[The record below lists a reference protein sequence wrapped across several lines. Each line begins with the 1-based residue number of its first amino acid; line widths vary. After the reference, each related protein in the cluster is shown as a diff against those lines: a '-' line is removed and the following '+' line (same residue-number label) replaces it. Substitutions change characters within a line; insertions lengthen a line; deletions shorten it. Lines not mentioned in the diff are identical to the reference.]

1 LATALRGAL
10 RHACWR
16 DSHNNAASG
25 VDRVSA
31 EDYAQHL
38 EANRRD
44 LGDRW
49 KRQTYRATRVRRH
62 SIPNGAGRRRPFG
75 IPAMEDRLVPLAV
88 ACRLAAIDAQDVRR
102 GRDGYRP
109 PGGPLEAVRTLT
121 ITRQFGRYGFV
132 GEADLKGFFDTID
145 QAWLRRMVEAHL
157 ADKARLRL
165 IQQWRNAGVRETDGQ
180 VLHPATGTPQG
191 GRVSPLFANGY
202 WHDALDLWC
211 EKVVT
216 RRCRGE
222 ACLIRDADDGVGAGE
237 DHAAATACYPAL
249 GDRLGKFTLAR
260 AAEKTRSIALPRPQ
274 TQPRVACR
282 GVACRW
288 GTERSGK
295 AQVKRRTSRT
305 KLQQS
310 LAHVTEWCRKSRHL
324 RLRRRFER
332 LNATL
337 QGSYHDSGV
346 KGHGSRLEGFY
357 NRARPILLTWRN
369 RRSQRRSRNGPG
381 VTALLAHVHVPRPRI
396 TARPRTREAAAP
408 A

>member
-1 LATALRGAL
+1 MTERAQETWTGQGGSDTSRPTARRGIA
-10 RHACWR
+10 HQ
-16 DSHNNAASG
+16 AASQQTPRFG
-25 VDRVSA
+25 NRSARRTAARVLA
-31 EDYAQHL
+31 
-38 EANRRD
+38 
-44 LGDRW
+44 
-49 KRQTYRATRVRRH
+49 RQPQQRRVRRG
-62 SIPNGAGRRRPFG
+62 PG
-75 IPAMEDRLVPLAV
+75 
-88 ACRLAAIDAQDVRR
+88 QRR
-102 GRDGYRP
+102 GLRAAPRGQQARP
-109 PGGPLEAVRTLT
+109 R
-121 ITRQFGRYGFV
+121 RQME
-132 GEADLKGFFDTID
+132 EADLPSDTGATPLD
-145 QAWLRRMVEAHL
+145 PERGWPEAPLRDTRPG
-157 ADKARLRL
+157 RS
-165 IQQWRNAGVRETDGQ
+165 AG
-180 VLHPATGTPQG
+180 AAG
-191 GRVSPLFANGY
+191 G
-202 WHDALDLWC
+202 
-211 EKVVT
+211 
-216 RRCRGE
+216 
-222 ACLIRDADDGVGAGE
+222 GAGE

-249 GDRLGKFTLAR
+249 GDRLGTFTLAR

-346 KGHGSRLEGFY
+346 KGHGSRLEGFD

-381 VTALLAHVHVPRPRI
+381 VTV
-396 TARPRTREAAAP
+396 
-408 A
+408 